1 MLFAHGINAGF
12 HKIDH
17 SPGVVVHLYQN
28 QLSYPKHTIDIMLST
43 DQKTGALHALFAF
56 PSWQRVQLHVYLQVG
71 CDNVYLL
78 AC

>member
-1 MLFAHGINAGF
+1 ML
-12 HKIDH
+12 
-17 SPGVVVHLYQN
+17 
-28 QLSYPKHTIDIMLST
+28 
-43 DQKTGALHALFAF
+43 LFAF